1 MSDTFRGCTSLTTAP
16 TIPSSVTNMYETFWE
31 CTSLTTAPTIPN
43 SVTDMSY
50 TFYYC
55 ASLTGEVEINAN
67 SLEDYECCF
76 EDITEPII
84 LTGTCPILNEIA
96 SRLRF
101 ISSRA

>member
-101 ISSRA
+101 ISFRA